1 MQTTPADDG
10 ASVAEH
16 VDNARTWMQS
26 VVDSSAQLLTQYGF
40 RLLGALIVFT
50 IALVVAAWVRRA
62 VRAALTRAHLEP
74 TMTKFASN
82 MARYAVLVLALLSCA
97 PILGVNITAFAAL
110 LGAGG
115 LAIGLASQGALSNGA
130 AGLMLLVTRPF
141 KAGDMIVVDGVT
153 GKVDEIQIFSTTLNT
168 LDNRRIFM
176 PNNSIFGKVIEN
188 TTMNPARATTFHAA
202 VAADSDVEKVRATLQ
217 SACAS
222 CAGVLKDPPPV
233 ALIDDFVGGGLRWA
247 ITVWADTAKLN
258 VARDQAIAAV
268 QSALR
273 IEKIG
278 GPVPVTTVRLLDQPV
293 LSLAPDGLSVTAPG
307 TSRPAAARPFEAGGP
322 AAKHSDA

>member
-1 MQTTPADDG
+1 MQTTPADAG

-130 AGLMLLVTRPF
+130 AGLMLLITRPF
-141 KAGDMIVVDGVT
+141 KAGDTIVVDGVS
-153 GKVDEIQIFSTTLNT
+153 GVVEEIQLFSTTLNT

-188 TTMNPARATTFHAA
+188 STQNPRRATTFFTV
-202 VAADSDVEKVRATLQ
+202 VAPDSDVEKVRTTLLR
-217 SACAS
+217 ACAS
-222 CAGVLKDPPPV
+222 CPAVLKDPVPV
-233 ALIDDFVGGGLRWA
+233 ALLSDLADGGLKWA
-247 ITVWADTAKLN
+247 ITVWAETKLLN
-258 VARDQAIAAV
+258 QARDQTIAAV
-268 QSALR
+268 RDALARDR
-273 IEKIG
+273 IG
-278 GPVPVTTVRLLDQPV
+278 APAPVTTVRLLDRPV
-293 LSLAPDGLSVTAPG
+293 
-307 TSRPAAARPFEAGGP
+307 
-322 AAKHSDA
+322 